1 MKLIDN
7 ESEEEIIAIVKEPSA
22 LTEEIEN
29 LVWSYTGKASI
40 TGFNDEVIPQRHI
53 QIETA
58 MTRLGFIGGYQVFKR
73 NVYEEI

>member
-29 LVWSYTGKASI
+29 LV
-40 TGFNDEVIPQRHI
+40 
-53 QIETA
+53 
-58 MTRLGFIGGYQVFKR
+58 
-73 NVYEEI
+73 